1 MTEDAGR
8 LRVASALEAT
18 GAYDGPLDLDLG
30 NLAASDP
37 SPIDPDVFGR
47 KPSDVATA
55 AALSRGRDVLQR
67 LVGDLFTLPSEAD
80 VNGRYV
86 ELPAGTTYFPRT
98 KPLPPQ
104 EKPMTKWE
112 KFAKEKGI
120 KKRKRSKLVYD
131 EQTDEWKRRHG
142 YDRVKDA
149 DRIIIAD
156 AKMSDVPGKTED
168 PFSKE
173 ERERRERVEKNAGK
187 QVKNLQKAVASHGK
201 HVLPPTLQMSAAPKK
216 GVKALPLNGMKKQQ
230 IKDLTAQVAISTA
243 SMAKYNAPI
252 PGQFIFIFGNFWQFL
267 AIFWQFL
274 AMVCTGNVTDVV
286 FCSHRRRED
295 QNQGQTPAVRLR
307 HRHRHGTREGPGVHR
322 SLSTTR
328 GGLHGGRQHG
338 GTEDSARQGGGEQ
351 KRQKTKTRGTFILI
365 IV

>member
-18 GAYDGPLDLDLG
+18 GAYDGPVDLDLG

-37 SPIDPDVFGR
+37 SPVDPDVFGR
-47 KPSDVATA
+47 APSDSATA
-55 AALSRGRDVLQR
+55 AAISRGRDVLQR
-67 LVGDLFTLPSEAD
+67 LVADLFTLPSEAD

-86 ELPAGTTYFPRT
+86 ELPAGETPFPRT
-98 KPLPPQ
+98 KPLPPT

-168 PFSKE
+168 PFTRE
-173 ERERRERVEKNAGK
+173 ERERRERVEKNQGK
-187 QVKNLQKAVASHGK
+187 QLKNLQKAVATHGK

-230 IKDLTAQVAISTA
+230 IRDLTAQVAKSTA

-252 PGQFIFIFGNFWQFL
+252 PGDEKI
-267 AIFWQFL
+267 
-274 AMVCTGNVTDVV
+274 
-286 FCSHRRRED
+286 
-295 QNQGQTPAVRLR
+295 
-307 HRHRHGTREGPGVHR
+307 
-322 SLSTTR
+322 
-328 GGLHGGRQHG
+328 
-338 GTEDSARQGGGEQ
+338 
-351 KRQKTKTRGTFILI
+351 KTRGKRRQFDSVTDTGTERERAQGFIDKLVRREKDFTVDVNVAARKI
-365 IV
+365 QRAKEAENRSAKKAKLAEKDSGSGGGGGKRGKSAAGLKVKGMKGKKGKK

>member
-142 YDRVKDA
+142 YDRVKAA

-168 PFSKE
+168 PFSRE

-252 PGQFIFIFGNFWQFL
+252 PGQFICIFIFIFICICISYWQ
-267 AIFWQFL
+267 
-274 AMVCTGNVTDVV
+274 CD
-286 FCSHRRRED
+286 
-295 QNQGQTPAVRLR
+295 
-307 HRHRHGTREGPGVHR
+307 
-322 SLSTTR
+322 
-328 GGLHGGRQHG
+328 
-338 GTEDSARQGGGEQ
+338 
-351 KRQKTKTRGTFILI
+351 
-365 IV
+365 

>member
-55 AALSRGRDVLQR
+55 AALARGRDVLQR

-252 PGQFIFIFGNFWQFL
+252 PGQFIFIFGNFWQ
-267 AIFWQFL
+267 WSVQ
-274 AMVCTGNVTDVV
+274 AMLLTSCFVLTGD
-286 FCSHRRRED
+286 E
-295 QNQGQTPAVRLR
+295 
-307 HRHRHGTREGPGVHR
+307 
-322 SLSTTR
+322 
-328 GGLHGGRQHG
+328 
-338 GTEDSARQGGGEQ
+338 
-351 KRQKTKTRGTFILI
+351 KIKTRGKRRQFDSVTDTGTEREKAQGYIDRLVRREADFTVDVNMAARKIQRAKEAENRSAKKQKLAEKGEFSLFLFFA
-365 IV
+365 

>member
-168 PFSKE
+168 PFSRE

-252 PGQFIFIFGNFWQFL
+252 PGQFICIFIF
-267 AIFWQFL
+267 IFICVWEMRLTSCF
-274 AMVCTGNVTDVV
+274 VH
-286 FCSHRRRED
+286 HRRRED

-307 HRHRHGTREGPGVHR
+307 HRHRHGTREGAGVHR
-322 SLSTTR
+322 SPSTAR

-351 KRQKTKTRGTFILI
+351 ERQEAKTRGTFILI
-365 IV
+365 IVWAM

>member
-18 GAYDGPLDLDLG
+18 GAYDGPVDLDLG

-37 SPIDPDVFGR
+37 APVDPDVFGR
-47 KPSDVATA
+47 APSDSATA
-55 AALSRGRDVLQR
+55 AAISRGRDVLQR
-67 LVGDLFTLPSEAD
+67 LVADLFTLPSEAD

-86 ELPAGTTYFPRT
+86 ELPAGATQFPRT
-98 KPLPPQ
+98 KPLPPT

-168 PFSKE
+168 PF
-173 ERERRERVEKNAGK
+173 
-187 QVKNLQKAVASHGK
+187 
-201 HVLPPTLQMSAAPKK
+201 
-216 GVKALPLNGMKKQQ
+216 
-230 IKDLTAQVAISTA
+230 
-243 SMAKYNAPI
+243 
-252 PGQFIFIFGNFWQFL
+252 
-267 AIFWQFL
+267 
-274 AMVCTGNVTDVV
+274 
-286 FCSHRRRED
+286 
-295 QNQGQTPAVRLR
+295 
-307 HRHRHGTREGPGVHR
+307 TREEP
-322 SLSTTR
+322 
-328 GGLHGGRQHG
+328 
-338 GTEDSARQGGGEQ
+338 GGGEA
-351 KRQKTKTRGTFILI
+351 
-365 IV
+365 

>member
-168 PFSKE
+168 PFSRE

-252 PGQFIFIFGNFWQFL
+252 PGQFIFIFGNFWH
-267 AIFWQFL
+267 FWQWSVQ
-274 AMVCTGNVTDVV
+274 AMLLTSCFVLTGDEKIKTRGKRRQFDSVTDTGTEREKAQGYIDRLV
-286 FCSHRRRED
+286 RREAD
-295 QNQGQTPAVRLR
+295 FTVDVNMAARKIQRAKEAENRSAKKQKLAVRL
-307 HRHRHGTREGPGVHR
+307 
-322 SLSTTR
+322 
-328 GGLHGGRQHG
+328 
-338 GTEDSARQGGGEQ
+338 
-351 KRQKTKTRGTFILI
+351 F
-365 IV
+365 

>member
-142 YDRVKDA
+142 HDRVKDA

-168 PFSKE
+168 PFSRE

-252 PGQFIFIFGNFWQFL
+252 PGQFICICIFIFICIFICILFYFYFVL
-267 AIFWQFL
+267 AIVLTRRVLFI
-274 AMVCTGNVTDVV
+274 TGD
-286 FCSHRRRED
+286 E
-295 QNQGQTPAVRLR
+295 
-307 HRHRHGTREGPGVHR
+307 
-322 SLSTTR
+322 
-328 GGLHGGRQHG
+328 
-338 GTEDSARQGGGEQ
+338 
-351 KRQKTKTRGTFILI
+351 KIKTRGKRRQFDSVTDTGTEREKAQGYIDRLVRREADFTVDVNMAARKIQRAKEAENRSAKKQKLA
-365 IV
+365 VRFT